1 MDILSLIPTAIIA
14 FLPILGWGYVF
25 SYLDNSPLNARRF
38 GIGILAGAFSVVPV
52 LYLQDILSYAGF
64 DTLNIF
70 TRIAGASIPDIGLS
84 FALMIVTIA
93 SVIWIA
99 SVATF
104 FNAAT
109 TGTRLFVKNICIILT
124 IGILYTLF
132 HSIILSLPV
141 FDTPLSGGGVTIGK
155 VIFNT
160 LGLVLL
166 YYIIIG
172 VIEESSKH
180 FSMVGSSGDSIESIQ
195 K

>member
-1 MDILSLIPTAIIA
+1 MNILSLIPTAIIA
-14 FLPILGWGYVF
+14 FLPILVWGYIF

-70 TRIAGASIPDIGLS
+70 TRIVGASALDIGLS

-99 SVATF
+99 SIATF
-104 FNAAT
+104 FSTAT
-109 TGTRLFVKNICIILT
+109 AGTRLFVKNMCIILV
-124 IGILYTLF
+124 IGVLYTLF
-132 HSIILSLPV
+132 HSILLSLPI

-155 VIFNT
+155 AVFNT
-160 LGLVLL
+160 LRLVLL
-166 YYIIIG
+166 YYIVIG

-180 FSMVGSSGDSIESIQ
+180 FSMVGSSGDSVESVQ